1 VMSGIVVPIKLIE
14 ENIGITVVQKLKHA
28 ILSKQFK
35 TYQVFSPYLI
45 LEFLGLKRGE
55 MRSLYTGA

>member
-35 TYQVFSPYLI
+35 TYQVFSPYL
-45 LEFLGLKRGE
+45 
-55 MRSLYTGA
+55 